1 MKSIAIWY
9 TPTDSRINDLSNVE
23 LHFNFWKIP
32 NGTKIHHKFLDIGI
46 KLENTLNVESL
57 NIFLPS
63 KVKNSDFEDIVSKF
77 IDKPD
82 LVSAIFNE
90 NYKVLSDGTSKS
102 YPIQNAKDEAVFTIY
117 KTSTNDIKF
126 KEFANGTII
135 SIKILK
141 QEDKSYYRFRIKGS
155 FVQSLSTIN
164 KPTNAILESAFSEI
178 EMIDFRVNEIR
189 DLNQDLLERIREE
202 VILKILKQHFFF
214 ICSNDEEVIGN
225 HQPFISC
232 RNLENYRWDNYVDFP
247 SVKRNKYL
255 FWIKPKENIY
265 LAYHWKEINK
275 DSVSTLI
282 KTKYEKNNW
291 QTIRKFLFWG
301 FLFAVAIELFSNW
314 LYDLLKGILTIKCN

>member
-9 TPTDSRINDLSNVE
+9 TPTDSGINELSNVE

-32 NGTKIHHKFLDIGI
+32 NGSKTHYKFLDIGI
-46 KLENTLNVESL
+46 KLERTVNVESL
-57 NIFLPS
+57 KIFLPT
-63 KVKNSDFEDIVSKF
+63 KIQNSDFEDMVSKF

-82 LVSAIFNE
+82 LVNAIFNE

-102 YPIQNAKDEAVFTIY
+102 FAIKNAKDESVFTIY

-141 QEDKSYYRFRIKGS
+141 QIDKSYYRFRIKGD
-155 FVQSLSTIN
+155 FVQSLSTIS

-189 DLNQDLLERIREE
+189 DLNQDLLELIRTE

-214 ICSNDEEVIGN
+214 ICSNEEEVIGN
-225 HQPFISC
+225 HQPYISC
-232 RNLENYRWDNYVDFP
+232 RNLENYRWNNYVDFP
-247 SVKRNKYL
+247 IIKRKKYL
-255 FWIKPKENIY
+255 SWIKPKENIY
-265 LAYHWKEINK
+265 LAYHWKEENK
-275 DSVSTLI
+275 DSVSTFD
-282 KTKYEKNNW
+282 KN
-291 QTIRKFLFWG
+291 
-301 FLFAVAIELFSNW
+301 
-314 LYDLLKGILTIKCN
+314 